1 MKLLKAAVLPL
12 HALLACGT
20 AFAGLG
26 SVNGFRH
33 ADCVIRP
40 GRNEIG
46 MNSLK
51 CILDASKRAVRL
63 LESND
68 PLILCSSTAFF
79 ATFSLSP
86 IIILLVN
93 LFSLYFRSEEIGYQ
107 LFKVLAST
115 VGEETA
121 RDIQKIVGNFMD
133 LESGWLITLVSS
145 VFFLFVATTLLT
157 VVKKS
162 IHKLWHIR
170 SQPQWHLRYFGW
182 ERGTAI
188 LLIFYSGILMLLSI
202 LVDTGLAVSHDYL
215 QVIWPGAAIVAVR
228 VLNVIFSIVVISV
241 WFTLIFKI
249 LPEAKVNWEV
259 AFVGGF
265 VTAILYS
272 IGELVLR
279 KVLVHARLENIFGA
293 TTSLALL
300 LLFIFYCSF
309 ILYFGAAFT
318 HEYAIKT
325 DQRIGT
331 SRHSKL
337 YEEKIVESN

>member
-1 MKLLKAAVLPL
+1 MS
-12 HALLACGT
+12 T
-20 AFAGLG
+20 
-26 SVNGFRH
+26 
-33 ADCVIRP
+33 I
-40 GRNEIG
+40 
-46 MNSLK
+46 K
-51 CILDASKRAVRL
+51 CILGASKKAVGL
-63 LESND
+63 LKRND

-93 LFSLYFRSEEIGYQ
+93 LFSVYFKSEEIGYQ
-107 LFKVLAST
+107 LFNVMAST
-115 VGEETA
+115 FGEETA
-121 RDIQKIVGNFMD
+121 DDIQQIVANFME
-133 LESGWLITLVSS
+133 LESGWLITLGSS

-170 SQPQWHLRYFGW
+170 SQPQRHLRYFGW

-188 LLIFYSGILMLLSI
+188 LLIFCSGILMLLSI

-215 QVIWPGAAIVAVR
+215 QVIWPGVAMVALRILNIV
-228 VLNVIFSIVVISV
+228 FSVVVISA

-249 LPEAKVNWEV
+249 LPEAHVTWEV
-259 AFVGGF
+259 AAVGGF
-265 VTAILYS
+265 LTAILYDV
-272 IGELVLR
+272 GELILR

-318 HEYAIKT
+318 HEYAINT
-325 DQRIGT
+325 DQRIAT
-331 SRHSKL
+331 SKHSRL
-337 YEEKIVESN
+337 YEEKILEDESGR